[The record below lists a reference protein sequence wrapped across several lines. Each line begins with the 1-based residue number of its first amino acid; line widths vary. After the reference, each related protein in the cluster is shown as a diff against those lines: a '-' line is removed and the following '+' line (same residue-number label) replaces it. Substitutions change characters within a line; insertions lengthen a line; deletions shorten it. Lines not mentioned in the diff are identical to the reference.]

1 MSLPGAPGPC
11 RRGRPRSEGVKLAIL
26 QAAGELILEV
36 GLAGFTIE
44 GVAERAGAS
53 KVTIYKWWPSKGA
66 LALDGFFVAIAPA
79 IEIAPTGDAET
90 DLTAQVESV
99 AGVFRDARAGSLLAG
114 LIGEAQR
121 DPELAV
127 ALHDRWLDPRRRA
140 GAEILRS
147 GQAHGEFRTDLDLTL
162 VLDQIYGTLYL
173 RLLLGHAP
181 IPAGIGTT
189 IVRNVVAGIRCPSRD
204 APPKGQSSAA

>member
-1 MSLPGAPGPC
+1 MSSPEAPGPC

-26 QAAGELILEV
+26 RAAGELILEV

-79 IEIAPTGDAET
+79 IEIVRTGDAEA
-90 DLTAQVESV
+90 DLVAQLESV
-99 AGVFRDARAGSLLAG
+99 VGVFRDQRAGSLLAG
-114 LIGEAQR
+114 LIGESQR
-121 DPELAV
+121 DPELAA
-127 ALHDRWLDPRRRA
+127 ALRERWLDPRRRA
-140 GAEILRS
+140 GAEILQS
-147 GQAHGEFRTDLDLTL
+147 GQAHGEFRADLDLTL
-162 VLDQIYGTLYL
+162 VLDQIYGALYL

-181 IPAGIGTT
+181 IADGIGTM
-189 IVRNVVAGIRCPSRD
+189 IVRNVVAGIRC
-204 APPKGQSSAA
+204 APPGV

>member
-1 MSLPGAPGPC
+1 MSSPEAPVPC

-26 QAAGELILEV
+26 RAAGDLILEA

-66 LALDGFFVAIAPA
+66 LALDGFFVAIGPA
-79 IEIAPTGDAET
+79 IEIARTGDAEA
-90 DLTAQVESV
+90 DLVAQVESV
-99 AGVFRDARAGSLLAG
+99 AGVFRDRRTGPLLAG

-127 ALHDRWLDPRRRA
+127 AFHDRWLDPRRRA
-140 GAEILRS
+140 GAEILRN
-147 GQAHGEFRTDLDLTL
+147 GQVHGEFRSDLDLTL
-162 VLDQIYGTLYL
+162 VLDQIYGALCM
-173 RLLLGHAP
+173 RLLLGHAAIEP
-181 IPAGIGTT
+181 GVGMA
-189 IVRNVVAGIRCPSRD
+189 IVRNVVAGIRNP
-204 APPKGQSSAA
+204 AA